1 MSLTAANAQVYKGTH
16 TVNMHLDEIDG
27 ELHILD
33 ENLDVVHVWTRA
45 NGEVTLS
52 RAAYKHMCG
61 WVKTHWTP
69 DADPED
75 VWVRAEQAWD
85 SLSPEQQAFLWS
97 VSRQEEQNAQ
107 DLCTALLAH
116 LSEYRGLENVKRAF
130 YAAIRSVLGQFE

>member
-1 MSLTAANAQVYKGTH
+1 
-16 TVNMHLDEIDG
+16 MHLDEIDG

-33 ENLDVVHVWTRA
+33 ENLDVVHVWTRSRGE
-45 NGEVTLS
+45 GEVTLS
-52 RAAYKHMCG
+52 RAAYKHMCA

-107 DLCTALLAH
+107 DLCGALLAH
-116 LSEYRGLENVKRAF
+116 LAEYRGLENVKKAF
-130 YAAIRSVLGQFE
+130 YVAIRGVLDQFSSS

>member
-1 MSLTAANAQVYKGTH
+1 MRHLRRIKKLFQSKI
-16 TVNMHLDEIDG
+16 MHLDEIDG

-33 ENLDVVHVWTRA
+33 ENLNIIHVWTRSR
-45 NGEVTLS
+45 GEEVTLS

-61 WVKTHWTP
+61 WVRTHWTP

-97 VSRQEEQNAQ
+97 VSRREEQNAQ

-116 LSEYRGLENVKRAF
+116 LAEYRGLENVKKAF
-130 YAAIRSVLGQFE
+130 YAAIKGVLGQFS

>member
-1 MSLTAANAQVYKGTH
+1 MN
-16 TVNMHLDEIDG
+16 I
-27 ELHILD
+27 
-33 ENLDVVHVWTRA
+33 VHVWTRA

-52 RAAYKHMCG
+52 RAAYKHMCA

-116 LSEYRGLENVKRAF
+116 LAEYRGLENVKKAF
-130 YAAIRSVLGQFE
+130 YGAIRGVLDQFSSS

>member
-1 MSLTAANAQVYKGTH
+1 
-16 TVNMHLDEIDG
+16 MHLDEIDG

-33 ENLDVVHVWTRA
+33 ENLNIVHVWTRERTD
-45 NGEVTLS
+45 NESVLS
-52 RAAYKHMCG
+52 RAAYKHMCA
-61 WVKTHWTP
+61 WVKTHWGP

-116 LSEYRGLENVKRAF
+116 LAEYRGLENVK
-130 YAAIRSVLGQFE
+130 

>member
-1 MSLTAANAQVYKGTH
+1 
-16 TVNMHLDEIDG
+16 MHLDEIDG

-52 RAAYKHMCG
+52 RAAYKHMCA
-61 WVKTHWTP
+61 WVKTHWKAG
-69 DADPED
+69 DDPED

-85 SLSPEQQAFLWS
+85 SLTPTEQAFLWS

-116 LSEYRGLENVKRAF
+116 LAEYRGLENVKKAF
-130 YAAIRSVLGQFE
+130 YGAIRGVLDQFSSS

>member
-1 MSLTAANAQVYKGTH
+1 
-16 TVNMHLDEIDG
+16 MHLDEIDG

-33 ENLDVVHVWTRA
+33 ENHDIIHVWTRSSQNSGPGAERARSSDA

-69 DADPED
+69 DSDPD
-75 VWVRAEQAWD
+75 DLWVRAEQAWD
-85 SLSPEQQAFLWS
+85 ALTPEAQMYLWS
-97 VSRQEEQNAQ
+97 MSHQEEQNAQ

-116 LSEYRGLENVKRAF
+116 LSEYRGLENVKKAF
-130 YAAIRSVLGQFE
+130 YGAIRSVLDQFT